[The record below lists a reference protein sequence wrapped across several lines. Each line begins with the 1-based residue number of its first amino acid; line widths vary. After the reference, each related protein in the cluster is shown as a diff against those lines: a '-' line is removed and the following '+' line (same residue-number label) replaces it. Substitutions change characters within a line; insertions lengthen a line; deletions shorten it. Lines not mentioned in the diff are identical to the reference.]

1 LLPPSGVDTVAG
13 APYDRRMQAC
23 QRCGEENPAQARFC
37 LACGSSLAVPTTVGE
52 ERKVITVVFCD
63 LVGFTARSDQADPED
78 VGAMLRPYHL
88 RLREE
93 IERFAGTLDKFIG
106 DAVMAV
112 FGAPAAHEDDPERAV
127 RCSLRML
134 EAIAELNA
142 AHPTLELAVRIG
154 INTGEALV
162 RLGATEDTERVV
174 GDVVNTASRLQG
186 IAPVGGVVVGEA
198 TWRATRPLFD
208 FQQLAPARVKGK
220 AQPLRV
226 WRALAPRAKVGLHIA
241 HAPRTMLVGRER
253 ELGSLLAALER
264 VRSDRAT
271 QFVTLVGVPGIG
283 KSRLVWE
290 LLQAVDA
297 EPQLMTWRQGRSLP
311 YGEGIALWALGEIVK
326 AQAGILESD
335 LAGQAAGKL
344 GRAVHDLVADERD
357 ATWVAD
363 QLRALVGLA
372 DRIELGSD
380 RRAEAFAAWRRF
392 LEALAEQRPT
402 LLVFEDLH
410 WADDVLL
417 DFLGY
422 LLERA
427 TDVPLL
433 MVATARPEL
442 LTRRPGWGGAK
453 PNSAI
458 MSLAPLGELDTA
470 RLVVALLDQPV
481 LPAGLQTALLAR
493 AGGNPLYVE
502 EYVRMLADRGFVRKL
517 GGTWRLEQ
525 ADQLPLPE
533 TVQGIIAAR
542 LDTLSAEDKALVTDA
557 AVLGE
562 VGWLGALATLGK
574 REASSLEERLN
585 ILDRR
590 EFIRLERHSQ
600 VAGERQY
607 SFRHI
612 LVRDVAYNQLP
623 RGARAD
629 KHRRAAEWIESL
641 APDRAQDRAELLAHH
656 YLAALRF
663 AHAAGQ
669 ENDSL
674 VQRAY
679 LALRAAGDRAMGLN
693 SFPTA
698 VRWYVAALQYSRAT
712 DPERPRLLLRL
723 GQARSHTELGGA
735 EVLAEARDGL
745 LALGDRESAAEAEAL
760 IGNVLGWQ
768 GQHAR
773 EMEHL
778 RRAVA
783 LLEET
788 GPSRAKA
795 YVLAQH
801 AHSLMR
807 SAEIE
812 ESIRV
817 GQQALAMGEELG
829 LDELRGHALTSIGT
843 ARFLGGDPSGVAELE
858 QAVAILLQAKSPH
871 VARAYANLGFTLV
884 ELGDLTG
891 GFLAHKKSREATEGF
906 GGDLRYERGEQAF
919 GDYWR
924 GRWDA
929 ALEAADELIAASMA
943 GPRHRTETSCRLI
956 RGWIRQA
963 RGDLD
968 GALEDV
974 ELGLNLAQEQN
985 SPLELYSTLA
995 SSARTLL
1002 AAGRIEAAE
1011 SKANQLL
1018 TLLRQKLPISSSDWA
1033 CNLAIVLQALQ
1044 RGAELHDLLT
1054 DVKAPTRWL
1063 QAAAAFATSEFEKAA
1078 ELYREIG
1085 SGPDEAFARLRR
1097 SEQLLASGRRVEASQ
1112 HLERALIFYR
1122 NVGAKAYL
1130 QEGGAMLHA
1139 SA

>member
-1 LLPPSGVDTVAG
+1 
-13 APYDRRMQAC
+13 
-23 QRCGEENPAQARFC
+23 
-37 LACGSSLAVPTTVGE
+37 LACGSSLAVTTVMGE
-52 ERKVITVVFCD
+52 ERKIITVVFCD

-88 RLREE
+88 RLRKE
-93 IERFAGTLDKFIG
+93 IERFAGTVDKFIG

-162 RLGATEDTERVV
+162 RLGAAEDTERVV

-198 TWRATRPLFD
+198 TWRATRSLFD
-208 FQQLAPARVKGK
+208 FQELAPARVKGK

-226 WRALAPRAKVGLHIA
+226 WRALAPRAKVGVHIA
-241 HAPRTMLVGRER
+241 HVPRTTLVGRER

-264 VRSDRAT
+264 VHSDRAP

-290 LLQAVDA
+290 ALQAVDA
-297 EPQLMTWRQGRSLP
+297 APQLTTWRQGRSLP

-326 AQAGILESD
+326 AQAGILETDS
-335 LAGQAAGKL
+335 AAQAAGKL
-344 GRAVHDLVADERD
+344 GRAVHDLVADEGD
-357 ATWVAD
+357 AAWVAD

-372 DRIELGSD
+372 GRMELGSD
-380 RRAEAFAAWRRF
+380 RRTEAFAGWRRF
-392 LEALAEQRPT
+392 LEALAEQRPAV
-402 LLVFEDLH
+402 LVFEDLH

-422 LLERA
+422 LLERV

-433 MVATARPEL
+433 VVATARPEL
-442 LTRRPGWGGAK
+442 LARRPGWGGGK

-458 MSLAPLGELDTA
+458 VSLPPLGELDTA

-502 EYVRMLADRGFVRKL
+502 EYVRMLADRGFLRKL

-525 ADQLPLPE
+525 ADELPLPE

-542 LDTLSAEDKALVTDA
+542 LDTLSAEDKALVADA
-557 AVLGE
+557 AVVGE

-574 REASSLEERLN
+574 REASWLEERLDV
-585 ILDRR
+585 LERR
-590 EFIRLERHSQ
+590 EFLRLERHSL

-641 APDRAQDRAELLAHH
+641 APDRAQDRAELLAYH

-663 AHAAGQ
+663 THAAGQ

-674 VQRAY
+674 AQRTY
-679 LALRAAGDRAMGLN
+679 LALRAAGDQAMGLN
-693 SFPTA
+693 SFPAA
-698 VRWYVAALQYSRAT
+698 VRWYVAALECGPAT

-723 GQARSHTELGGA
+723 GQARSHTELGGV
-735 EVLAEARDGL
+735 EMLAEARDGL

-760 IGNVLGWQ
+760 IGNLLGWE
-768 GQHAR
+768 GQHDR
-773 EMEHL
+773 ELEHV

-783 LLEET
+783 LLEGV

-795 YVLAQH
+795 NVLAQH
-801 AHSLMR
+801 AGALMH
-807 SAEIE
+807 SAEIGE
-812 ESIRV
+812 TIRV
-817 GQQALAMGEELG
+817 GQQALAMGKELG
-829 LDELRGHALTSIGT
+829 LDELQGHALTSIGT
-843 ARFLGGDPSGVAELE
+843 ARFLDGDPSGIAELE
-858 QAVAILLQAKSPH
+858 QAVAILAKAKSPH

-884 ELGDLTG
+884 ELGDLAG
-891 GFLAHKKSREATEGF
+891 GFLAHKNSWEATEGF
-906 GGDLRYERGEQAF
+906 GGDLRYERGERAF
-919 GDYWR
+919 EDYWR

-943 GPRHRTETSCRLI
+943 GPRHRTETACRLI

-963 RGDLD
+963 RSDLA
-968 GALEDV
+968 GALEDA
-974 ELGLNLAQEQN
+974 ELGLELAQEQN
-985 SPLELYSTLA
+985 SPWDLYAALA
-995 SSARTLL
+995 ASARTLL
-1002 AAGRIEAAE
+1002 AAGRIEAAS

-1018 TLLRQKLPISSSDWA
+1018 TLLQQTLPISASDWA
-1033 CNLAIVLQALQ
+1033 GNLAIVLQALQ
-1044 RGAELHDLLT
+1044 RGKELHELLT

-1063 QAAAAFATSEFEKAA
+1063 QAAAAFATGEFERAA
-1078 ELYREIG
+1078 ELYRQIG
-1085 SGPDEAFARLRR
+1085 SVPDEALAHLRR
-1097 SEQLLASGRRVEASQ
+1097 SQQLLAGGRRVEASQ
-1112 HLERALIFYR
+1112 HLEPALAFYR
-1122 NVGAKAYL
+1122 KVGAKTYL
-1130 QEGGAMLHA
+1130 QVGGAMISA